1 MRRKR
6 NTHSANLYQQA
17 FIELMGWISSGLS
30 LPMKRNLASCEF
42 SSLRACKMLFE
53 DLRLDGAAWMIVEE
67 TDACRAKT
75 SSFS

>member
-1 MRRKR
+1 
-6 NTHSANLYQQA
+6 
-17 FIELMGWISSGLS
+17 
-30 LPMKRNLASCEF
+30 
-42 SSLRACKMLFE
+42 MLFD